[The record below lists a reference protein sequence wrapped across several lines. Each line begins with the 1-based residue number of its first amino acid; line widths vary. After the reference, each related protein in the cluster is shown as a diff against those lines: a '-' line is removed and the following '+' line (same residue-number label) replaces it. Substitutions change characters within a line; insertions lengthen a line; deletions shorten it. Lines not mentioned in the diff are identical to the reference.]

1 MIRVLCVVRGSA
13 LKQLSKRHTKHT
25 KQNANR
31 RGIGHYNLTD
41 FVICTG
47 SHNIL
52 SKPYGKGK
60 AVNLDKA
67 PIDPD
72 IRTPRLSAK
81 HTNRLTIIGIILTI
95 GGGALFSYFVYAV
108 GVTEIASNIDRFG
121 FAGFA
126 AILGIY
132 FLRICARAGA
142 WTLSV
147 YEPYTLRMRDTV
159 PAVIIGEAMS
169 SMIPLG
175 ILISG
180 TTKAVAVR
188 KRVPLVVGLS
198 SVATENLFYSFVT
211 SVFLV
216 LGAFTFVR
224 SFELEEGWV
233 LTIDILI
240 AVICAVVVLLV
251 VLVVKQWHFASEICE
266 WIYRKGFAVGL
277 LEHGRLQ
284 VRLFENFIYGFY
296 RRYPKRFLPICLIE
310 AAFHLLGIVEVWF
323 ILSRIASA
331 DLLSAFLLESVSR
344 LITIVFKLIPFV
356 IGVDEAGA
364 QFVGETL
371 ALAAGIGVTLA
382 VIRKGRI
389 LFWTAIGL
397 LLIVKRGLSIRG
409 MAEVESTQP

>member
-1 MIRVLCVVRGSA
+1 LFIPA
-13 LKQLSKRHTKHT
+13 
-25 KQNANR
+25 
-31 RGIGHYNLTD
+31 
-41 FVICTG
+41 G

-52 SKPYGKGK
+52 VWPYGKGK
-60 AVNLDKA
+60 AVNLDQA
-67 PIDPD
+67 PIDPNV
-72 IRTPRLSAK
+72 RTPRLTAK
-81 HTNRLTIIGIILTI
+81 QTSRLTIIGVILTFC
-95 GGGALFSYFVYAV
+95 GVGLFSYFVYSV
-108 GVTEIASNIDRFG
+108 GVTEILANIDRFG
-121 FAGFA
+121 LAGFA
-126 AILGIY
+126 VILGIY

-147 YEPYTLRMRDTV
+147 YEPYSLRMKDTV

-188 KRVPLVVGLS
+188 KRIPLVVGLS

-211 SVFLV
+211 SVFLI
-216 LGAFTFVR
+216 LGAFTLVR
-224 SFELEEGWV
+224 SFEMEAGWV
-233 LTIDILI
+233 LTIDVLI
-240 AVICAVVVLLV
+240 GLICAVVVFLV
-251 VLVVKQWHFASEICE
+251 LLVVKQWHFASETCA
-266 WIYRKGFAVGL
+266 WLYRKGIATGL

-296 RRYPKRFLPICLIE
+296 RRHPKRFLPIFFCE
-310 AAFHLLGIVEVWF
+310 AAFHSLGILEVWF
-323 ILSRIASA
+323 ILSRIASS
-331 DLLSAFLLESVSR
+331 DLLAAFLLESVSR

-371 ALAAGIGVTLA
+371 AIGAGIGVTLA

-389 LFWTAIGL
+389 LFWTMIGL
-397 LLIVKRGLSIRG
+397 LLIIKRGLSIRAMSKVSEG
-409 MAEVESTQP
+409 Q

>member
-1 MIRVLCVVRGSA
+1 MNFE
-13 LKQLSKRHTKHT
+13 Q
-25 KQNANR
+25 
-31 RGIGHYNLTD
+31 
-41 FVICTG
+41 
-47 SHNIL
+47 
-52 SKPYGKGK
+52 
-60 AVNLDKA
+60 A
-67 PIDPD
+67 PIDPNT
-72 IRTPRLSAK
+72 RYPRLSPR
-81 HTNRLTIIGIILTI
+81 HTNRLTIIGAILTI
-95 GGGALFSYFVYAV
+95 GGIALFSYFVYAV
-108 GVTEIASNIDRFG
+108 GVTEILANIDRFG

-126 AILGIY
+126 VILGLH

-142 WTLSV
+142 WSLSV
-147 YEPYTLRMRDTV
+147 YEPYTLRMRDTI
-159 PAVIIGEAMS
+159 PAVVIGEAMS

-180 TTKAVAVR
+180 TAKAVSVR
-188 KRVPLVVGLS
+188 KKVPLVVGLS

-211 SVFLV
+211 SVFLI
-216 LGAFTFVR
+216 LGAFTLVR
-224 SFELEEGWV
+224 TFELDEGWV

-240 AVICAVVVLLV
+240 AVICAVVVFLVLLV
-251 VLVVKQWHFASEICE
+251 IRQWHFASETCE
-266 WIYRKGFAVGL
+266 WFFRKGIGTGL

-310 AAFHLLGIVEVWF
+310 AAFHLIGICEVWF
-323 ILSRIASA
+323 ILSRIASP

-364 QFVGETL
+364 QFVGDTV
-371 ALAAGIGVTLA
+371 AIGAGIGVTLA

-397 LLIVKRGLSIRG
+397 LLIIKRGLSIR
-409 MAEVESTQP
+409 AIRKIEAD

>member
-1 MIRVLCVVRGSA
+1 LHVAFG
-13 LKQLSKRHTKHT
+13 
-25 KQNANR
+25 
-31 RGIGHYNLTD
+31 LTD
-41 FVICTG
+41 FAIPAR

-52 SKPYGKGK
+52 VQAKWQGK
-60 AVNLDKA
+60 AVNLEQA
-67 PIDPD
+67 PEQPD

-81 HTNRLTIIGIILTI
+81 HTNRLTILGIVLTI
-95 GGGALFSYFVYAV
+95 GGVALFGYFVYTV
-108 GVTEIASNIDRFG
+108 GVGEILANIERFG
-121 FAGFA
+121 VAGFVV
-126 AILGIY
+126 ILLVY
-132 FLRICARAGA
+132 FLRICSRAGA
-142 WTLSV
+142 WKLSV
-147 YEPYTLRMRDTV
+147 YEPYSLRMKDTV

-198 SVATENLFYSFVT
+198 SVATENLFYSFTT
-211 SVFLV
+211 SFFLI
-216 LGAFTFVR
+216 LGAFTLLR
-224 SFELEEGWV
+224 SFDLEERWV
-233 LTIDILI
+233 WTIDVLI
-240 AVICAVVVLLV
+240 AVICAVVVFLVLLV
-251 VLVVKQWHFASEICE
+251 VRQWHFASEACE
-266 WIYRKGFAVGL
+266 WLYRKGFAKGL

-310 AAFHLLGIVEVWF
+310 ATFHLLGIFEVWF
-323 ILSRIASA
+323 ILSRISSP

-364 QFVGETL
+364 QFVAETV
-371 ALAAGIGVTLA
+371 ALGAGIGVTLA

-397 LLIVKRGLSIRG
+397 LLIVKRGLSWRAISKIG
-409 MAEVESTQP
+409 ASEQPEPKVP

>member
-1 MIRVLCVVRGSA
+1 M
-13 LKQLSKRHTKHT
+13 
-25 KQNANR
+25 
-31 RGIGHYNLTD
+31 
-41 FVICTG
+41 
-47 SHNIL
+47 
-52 SKPYGKGK
+52 
-60 AVNLDKA
+60 NLDQA

-72 IRTPRLSAK
+72 TSYPGLSARN
-81 HTNRLTIIGIILTI
+81 TNRLTIIGIILTI
-95 GGGALFSYFVYAV
+95 GGIALFSYFVYAV
-108 GVTEIASNIDRFG
+108 GITEIAANIDRFG

-126 AILGIY
+126 VILGVY

-142 WTLSV
+142 WSLSV
-147 YEPYTLRMRDTV
+147 YEPYSLRMKDTI

-180 TTKAVAVR
+180 TAKAVAVR

-216 LGAFTFVR
+216 LGAFTMVR
-224 SFELEEGWV
+224 SFELDEGWV
-233 LTIDILI
+233 ITIDVLI
-240 AVICAVVVLLV
+240 AAICCVVVFLV
-251 VLVVKQWHFASEICE
+251 LLVVKQWHFASETCE
-266 WIYRKGFAVGL
+266 WLYRKGFATGL

-310 AAFHLLGIVEVWF
+310 SAFHLLGIFEVWF

-364 QFVGETL
+364 QFVGDTL

-389 LFWTAIGL
+389 LFWTAVGL
-397 LLIVKRGLSIRG
+397 LLIIKRGLSFRAISRIDNA
-409 MAEVESTQP
+409 AE